1 MTTNQFKRLTN
12 KITKALTE
20 AVHNAIQD
28 HLQRGNPV
36 YVMKEGRIIT
46 IHPRKRQKSKSSV
59 VR

>member
-20 AVHNAIQD
+20 AVQIAIRD

-36 YVMKEGRIIT
+36 YVMKEGRMVT
-46 IHPRKRQKSKSSV
+46 LRPPKRQKSKLSTI
-59 VR
+59 R

>member
-28 HLQRGNPV
+28 HLQRGNSV
-36 YVMKEGRIIT
+36 YVMKEGRMVT
-46 IHPRKRQKSKSSV
+46 LHPPKRQQVNRSAV
-59 VR
+59 H